1 MKVAASNVKIKIH
14 QRYYCTAENL
24 RGLDTN
30 WPLNNV
36 LTILVIMI
44 IKLILICLRNL
55 FSNFFINMKNE
66 KRTVFRF
73 PFFYE
78 NETRMKILKIQG
90 KNLLNIKN
98 GSQLFEFRL
107 SY

>member
-1 MKVAASNVKIKIH
+1 
-14 QRYYCTAENL
+14 
-24 RGLDTN
+24 
-30 WPLNNV
+30 
-36 LTILVIMI
+36 
-44 IKLILICLRNL
+44 
-55 FSNFFINMKNE
+55 MKNE